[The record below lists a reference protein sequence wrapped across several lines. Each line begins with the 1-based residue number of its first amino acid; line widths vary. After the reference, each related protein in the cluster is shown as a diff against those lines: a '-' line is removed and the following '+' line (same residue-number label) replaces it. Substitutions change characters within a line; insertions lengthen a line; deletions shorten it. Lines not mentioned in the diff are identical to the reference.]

1 MNNLKQTYNDLGY
14 VVIKDGISDSR
25 VMEYRKQILK
35 FFHKNPGERQ
45 MTPTSILKDFPEIY
59 EIQTNQKL
67 LSTAKEI
74 FGAFS
79 FVNNFQIQKNMC
91 NTSHA
96 GGWHIDSQNQYITG
110 EINAS
115 NDKNHRVAKM
125 GLCLTA
131 DNCRFGQ
138 SIEIVPRSHNLDHRI
153 RFLLR
158 KFLDLKLVPWFIKR
172 IFVKKL
178 DGVIGKGD
186 YVIFD
191 SKLLHRSATADKSNI
206 KDISGFN
213 SFEIA
218 DDSKLTVYFEV
229 GESESVN
236 TLLQSAL
243 THAMESER
251 GQDKE
256 KFISDYMRVDRSSI
270 PPEVIETV
278 RSYGGGIA
286 VVSKKDRSKADEIYN
301 S

>member
-1 MNNLKQTYNDLGY
+1 MSFLKQSYNDLGY
-14 VVIKDGISDSR
+14 VIVKSGMSDR
-25 VMEYRKQILK
+25 NVMEYRGKILK
-35 FFHKNPGERQ
+35 FFQKNPDERQ
-45 MTPTSILKDFPEIY
+45 MTPTNILKSFPEIY

-67 LSTAKEI
+67 LSSVKEI

-91 NTSHA
+91 NLSHT

-138 SIEIVPRSHNLDHRI
+138 FIEIVPRSHRLDHRV

-158 KFLDLKLVPWFIKR
+158 KFLDLKLVPWFMKR
-172 IFVKKL
+172 IFVTKL
-178 DGVIGKGD
+178 DKIIGKGD
-186 YVIFD
+186 FVIFD
-191 SKLLHRSATADKSNI
+191 SKLLHRSATADKENI
-206 KDISGFN
+206 KDIFGFN
-213 SFEIA
+213 SFEVA

-229 GESESVN
+229 GEAKSVN

-251 GQDKE
+251 GSDKE

-270 PPEVIETV
+270 PPEVVAKV
-278 RSYGGGIA
+278 RSYGGTVA
-286 VVSKKDRSKADEIYN
+286 VVSEHDRSKADEIYN